1 MPATGKYAWLNSIYV
16 VLLLPPSNPD
26 AETALNDIY
35 SDDLHRLDDLFTANR
50 DDVSKMCSPSSELK
64 SLRH

>member
-16 VLLLPPSNPD
+16 VFLLPPSNPD
-26 AETALNDIY
+26 ADTALDDIY

-50 DDVSKMCSPSSELK
+50 DDVFEDVLTSSELK